1 MPIGGIDPTTSIL
14 QAALDEAR
22 LHGGHGGGKRIRQQ
36 PQANDAAE
44 LTKEASARPRAS
56 FTQLVREATK
66 TEDPEEA
73 NKDEPSAQDDQQP
86 DSKSEHNGQPH
97 GREQER
103 ERDPEA
109 EADAVLA
116 EWQAMHPG
124 GL

>member
-22 LHGGHGGGKRIRQQ
+22 MHGGHGGGKRIRQQ

-56 FTQLVREATK
+56 FTQLMREVAK
-66 TEDPEEA
+66 PQDAEEARADEPDAEDNQHAEAKGDQNQPGDRQQQEADPET
-73 NKDEPSAQDDQQP
+73 
-86 DSKSEHNGQPH
+86 
-97 GREQER
+97 
-103 ERDPEA
+103 

-116 EWQAMHPG
+116 AWQAMHPAG
-124 GL
+124 Q